1 MSKEV
6 FIKWL
11 NIKTDV
17 LAPTEEACDTSE
29 IVAEEHMYII
39 GTIMKPADAHGTSS
53 WLVMSRSGISCWL
66 ESAQYEE
73 IIDKFGV
80 LAYCFARTDMQSS
93 GIHNAHNTFCM
104 LPFGCYFLLEKQ
116 ERLYFHGKFR
126 NNDDAA
132 NIYAHAYLGIL
143 YTKTKP

>member
-6 FIKWL
+6 FVKWL

-17 LAPTEEACDTSE
+17 LAPSEEDFDTSE
-29 IVAEEHMYII
+29 LVAEEHMYII
-39 GTIMKPADAHGTSS
+39 GTLIKPADAHGTSS
-53 WLVMSRSGISCWL
+53 WLTMTRSGISNWE
-66 ESAQYEE
+66 ESVQYEE

-80 LAYCFARTDMQSS
+80 LAYCFARTDMQES

-116 ERLYFHGKFR
+116 ERMYFHGKFR
-126 NNDDAA
+126 NNDDAVS
-132 NIYAHAYLGIL
+132 ITPHAYLGIF
-143 YTKTKP
+143 YTKSKP